1 MVPDAVES
9 EYLFIKDQ
17 KSAGHQHTHTHKFCK
32 GMMGGVW
39 YVMYT
44 FNKIGSRVSRVQ
56 WMIEGVELNNFTLL
70 VYFSLDVYFM

>member
-1 MVPDAVES
+1 
-9 EYLFIKDQ
+9 
-17 KSAGHQHTHTHKFCK
+17 
-32 GMMGGVW
+32 MGGVW

>member
-17 KSAGHQHTHTHKFCK
+17 KSAGHQHTHTFCK
-32 GMMGGVW
+32 GMMGDVW

-44 FNKIGSRVSRVQ
+44 FNKIGSWISRVQ
-56 WMIEGVELNNFTLL
+56 WMIEGVELNNFTLF